1 MFVYYGIKYREA
13 NENRDWI
20 DKLDC
25 ELRKHGINLFC
36 VERDIEKYRLE
47 SVPEKELMEET
58 FSLIEKSDIVLMDV
72 SEKGIGL
79 GIECGYAYSLKK
91 PIYVI
96 ARKGIKFSRTVK
108 GIATKIVNFECVKD
122 IVDMLIDLR

>member
-20 DKLDC
+20 DKLES
-25 ELRKHGINLFC
+25 ELKINGINLFC
-36 VERDIEKYRLE
+36 VERDIEKYGLID
-47 SVPEKELMEET
+47 VPEKELMEKT
-58 FSLIEKSDIVLMDV
+58 FSLIDKSDIVLIDV

-79 GIECGYAYSLKK
+79 GIECGYAYSKKK

-96 ARKGIKFSRTVK
+96 ARKGIEFSRTVK
-108 GIATKIVNFECVKD
+108 GIAFKLVNFECVKD
-122 IVDMLIDLR
+122 IVNLLKD